1 MESAME
7 FEYWYLLAIPLFFGL
22 GWFAARGDRRL
33 ATRAPEHLSG
43 AYFKGLNY
51 LLNEQSDKAIDAFI
65 EVVRIEPEAIELHFA
80 LGSLFRRRGETER
93 AIRVHENLVERGDL
107 DAEQRAHA
115 LFELGQD
122 FLKAGLI
129 DRAEDAFNR
138 LEGTAYA
145 GAASRLRLEI
155 AQRTHDWPRVIDLA
169 RDGPVDP
176 AFDTRRIVAHAFCEL
191 AIESLK
197 ARRFDEAR
205 AHAHEARE
213 AAAEH
218 PRPAI
223 VLGRI
228 AFEQEAWGEAIR
240 AWEPLAGRHP
250 RYVALVAR
258 DWMEAGAR
266 DGGDRGLRAA
276 IARMQRLEHAAESTD
291 LVKAVAEAIAR
302 LDGKPAAAQWV
313 RQILVTHP
321 SLLGLQLLLDLSHQE
336 PAGQTGSAAEMDEA
350 ALRTLVRRQAE
361 RMSRYVCSVCAFRAQ
376 HYYWQCPGCN
386 RWDSYSPLRTEEL
399 ESAQ

>member
-1 MESAME
+1 ME

-33 ATRAPEHLSG
+33 ATRAPDHLSG

-51 LLNEQSDKAIDAFI
+51 LLNEQSDKAIDAFV

-80 LGSLFRRRGETER
+80 LGALFRRRGETER
-93 AIRVHENLVERGDL
+93 AIRVHENLVGRGDL
-107 DAEQRAHA
+107 DPEQRAHA

-145 GAASRLRLEI
+145 SAASRLRLDI

-169 RDGPVDP
+169 RGAPADP
-176 AFDTRRIVAHAFCEL
+176 GFDTRRIVAHAFCEL
-191 AIESLK
+191 AMESLK
-197 ARRFDEAR
+197 ARQFDQAL

-213 AAAEH
+213 VAPEH
-218 PRPAI
+218 PRPTI

-228 AFEQEAWGEAIR
+228 AFEQETWDEALR
-240 AWEPLAGRHP
+240 AWEPLATSNP
-250 RYVALVAR
+250 RYVALIAR
-258 DWMEAGAR
+258 DWLEAASRG
-266 DGGDRGLRAA
+266 GGDQGLRAA
-276 IARMQRLEHAAESTD
+276 IARLQRLPHAAESTD

-321 SLLGLQLLLDLSHQE
+321 SLLGLQMLLDLSHQDTPGE
-336 PAGQTGSAAEMDEA
+336 PGSAADLDEA

-361 RMSRYVCSVCAFRAQ
+361 RMSRYVCGVCAFRAQ

-386 RWDSYSPLRTEEL
+386 RWDSYPPLRTEEL
-399 ESAQ
+399 ESTQ